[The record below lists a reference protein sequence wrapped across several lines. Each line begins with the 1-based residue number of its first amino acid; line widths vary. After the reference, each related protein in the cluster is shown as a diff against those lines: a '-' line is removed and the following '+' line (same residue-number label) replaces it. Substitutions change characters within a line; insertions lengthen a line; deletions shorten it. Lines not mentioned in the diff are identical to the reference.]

1 MRSRWERLGLR
12 ARVAL
17 VFAFGGLLLSAT
29 ISLVTLTFTRQTLLE
44 QREDTAFESF
54 NTNARTVQEQ
64 LTEESNEVAIR
75 TIIEN
80 LSTSRGEFP
89 LLRVDELWDG
99 SNTTRFGEAKLP
111 TQLREVVEDDEGS
124 NAATIRTELDG
135 VPAII
140 SGIRLV
146 NNSRDADYFEAI
158 LLDDVED
165 TLSSLGVVI
174 FGASVA
180 TTLLAA
186 AIGVWA
192 AGRALSPVGD
202 VRRAAES
209 LAAGELD
216 TRLDMP
222 ADHDLA
228 SLASSFNG
236 MATSLEDRIERDA
249 RFASE
254 VSHELRSPLMT
265 LSASIEVL
273 NNSRDSLPERSQQAL
288 GLLNDDV
295 KRFTQLVE
303 DLLEISR
310 FDVGTASLQA
320 QPLPVVE
327 FVRQAV
333 DHSTRP
339 DVVVTSTPDVD
350 TLVIAADKRRLG
362 QVIANLLENA
372 DKYGGGTVEVQ
383 ISRFDDVVLLAVED
397 EGPGVPEEERAVIF
411 DRFSRGSAGGRRGYD
426 TGSGLGLSLVAEH
439 VGLHGGRVWVE
450 ERLDGRAGARFVIA
464 LPVGEPQE
472 DELA

>member
-17 VFAFGGLLLSAT
+17 LFALGGLLLSVM
-29 ISLVTLTFTRQTLLE
+29 ISVVTLTFTRQTLLE
-44 QREDTAFESF
+44 QREDAAFESF
-54 NTNARTVQEQ
+54 NFNARTVQEQ
-64 LTEESNEVAIR
+64 LTEESDAAAIR
-75 TIIEN
+75 GIIEL

-99 SNTTRFGEAKLP
+99 RNTTRFNQDKHPVGL
-111 TQLREVVEDDEGS
+111 TDVVSAS
-124 NAATIRTELDG
+124 NAATIRTEIDG
-135 VPAII
+135 VPAIVN
-140 SGIRLV
+140 GIRLS
-146 NNSRDADYFEAI
+146 NSSRNADYYEAL

-165 TLSSLGVVI
+165 TLSSLSTVI
-174 FGASVA
+174 FAASA
-180 TTLLAA
+180 ITTMLAA

-192 AGRALSPVGD
+192 ARRALSPVSD
-202 VRRAAES
+202 VRLAAES

-228 SLASSFNG
+228 SLAASFNG

-273 NNSRDSLPERSQQAL
+273 NNNRDAMPDRSQQAL
-288 GLLNDDV
+288 ALLNADV
-295 KRFTQLVE
+295 SRFTQLVE

-310 FDVGTASLQA
+310 FDVGTASLQS

-333 DHSTRP
+333 SHSTRP
-339 DVVVTSTPDVD
+339 DSMVTATPDVED
-350 TLVIAADKRRLG
+350 LVLSADKRRLG
-362 QVIANLLENA
+362 QVIANLIENA
-372 DKYGGGTVEVQ
+372 DRYGAGGIEIQIARWDDTV
-383 ISRFDDVVLLAVED
+383 ILAVED
-397 EGPGVPEEERAVIF
+397 EGPGVPEPERAVIF

-439 VGLHGGRVWVE
+439 IGLHGGTVWTE
-450 ERLDGRAGARFVIA
+450 DRLDGRSGARFVIA
-464 LPVGEPQE
+464 LPVGDAEME
-472 DELA
+472 DLA